1 MKTKT
6 YKKIF
11 TNRNLNSNYSF
22 SNCCLL
28 EIDEIG
34 KNREKLT
41 GYKKV
46 FYLDQQT
53 TRERRFSEEI
63 DLKFEKQQQS
73 IQENKLKEKQQE

>member
-6 YKKIF
+6 YKKNF
-11 TNRNLNSNYSF
+11 TNRNLNSNYSC
-22 SNCCLL
+22 SDCCLL
-28 EIDEIG
+28 EIG

-63 DLKFEKQQQS
+63 DLKFEKQQQL

>member
-63 DLKFEKQQQS
+63 DLQQQS

>member
-6 YKKIF
+6 YKKNFI
-11 TNRNLNSNYSF
+11 NRNLNSNYSF
-22 SNCCLL
+22 SDCCLL
-28 EIDEIG
+28 EIG